1 MVLRRNSASLQP
13 GLRFKITAPYLF
25 LTLAL
30 VLATVYLLARAE
42 ANSLA
47 STFNRQ
53 LRDTGQRVA
62 DASVRQEQD
71 QLTAVRA
78 IANIAGLADALLT
91 SNRSQ
96 IGELVAPYVINEQI
110 ERVVLL
116 NAQGRP
122 RYAMQQTGAGP
133 TSYTYEFVADYQR
146 WPFVRSVLNGERDAR
161 GDKFVGIGEEGE
173 AGVLYTV
180 GPVFR
185 GDEQVGAVLVGTS
198 MPKVVARWR
207 ELSIADVTI
216 YDPQGQPL
224 VTSLGDQKPPALAS
238 EQYTAATTMTGAPQ
252 RALSFGSRNY
262 AEIAIPFLTRGDQV
276 IGVIGV
282 ALPTTGISSRGDS
295 AARVILAMSLIGSI
309 AIVLIG
315 ILLARFITR
324 PISTLVSASQ
334 AVAQGNLSLQLPV
347 RSRDE
352 LGDLTDA
359 FNDMVSG
366 LRERERIR
374 DILGRFVSPAVAE
387 LVLRR
392 PLDLSGELRTLTIMF
407 TDIRDFTT
415 MAEEQDPADVV
426 QTLNQYFRIVAHAA
440 EQHGGLINKFGGD
453 STLVLFGLT
462 DTDPNPCRS
471 ARAAIDTALLI
482 DREIAR
488 LNESRVAEGIEPIM
502 VGIGINTGPVIAGLV
517 GTEQRMEYTAIGD
530 PVNLSA
536 RVQALTRSLN
546 RTILISGETYRA
558 LEQLDH
564 LHAEDL
570 GQHHVKGKHQ
580 EVQVYAICGLEKEH
594 ASS

>member
-1 MVLRRNSASLQP
+1 MVLRRDSLSLQP

-47 STFNRQ
+47 DTFNRQ

-62 DASVRQEQD
+62 DASVRQEQE

-78 IANIAGLADALLT
+78 LSNLSGLPDALLT
-91 SNRSQ
+91 NNRGQ
-96 IGELVAPYVINEQI
+96 ISTLITPYVINEQI

-116 NAQGRP
+116 NQQGQP
-122 RYAMQQTGAGP
+122 RFAMQQTGAGP
-133 TSYTYEFVADYQR
+133 TSYTNNFLADYKT
-146 WPFVRSVLNGERDAR
+146 WPFVARVLNGERDSR
-161 GDKFVGIGEEGE
+161 GDKYVGIGLEDELQ
-173 AGVLYTV
+173 VLYTV
-180 GPVFR
+180 GPVYR
-185 GDEQVGAVLVGTS
+185 GQEQVGAVLVGTS
-198 MPKVVARWR
+198 LPSIVKSWR
-207 ELSIADVTI
+207 EVSIADVTV
-216 YDPQGQPL
+216 YGPQGEPL
-224 VTSLGDQKPPALAS
+224 VTTLGVQSPPTLGSAQVAS
-238 EQYTAATTMTGAPQ
+238 VLDMTGAPQ

-262 AEIAIPFLTRGDQV
+262 AEIALPFLARGDQV

-282 ALPTTGISSRGDS
+282 ALPTTGLSSRGDATAS
-295 AARVILAMSLIGSI
+295 VILAMSMISSA

-315 ILLARFITR
+315 LLLARRIIR
-324 PISTLVSASQ
+324 PITTLVSASQ
-334 AVAQGNLSLQLPV
+334 AVAQGNLTLQVPV
-347 RSRDE
+347 ENRDE
-352 LGDLTDA
+352 LGTLTTA
-359 FNDMVSG
+359 FNEMVSG

-407 TDIRDFTT
+407 TDIRDFTA
-415 MAEEQDPADVV
+415 MAESQDAAEVV
-426 QTLNQYFRIVAHAA
+426 RTLNQYFTIVANAA
-440 EQHGGLINKFGGD
+440 ELHGGLINKFGGD

-462 DTDPNPCRS
+462 DTDANPCRS

-488 LNESRVAEGIEPIM
+488 LNEARQAEALEPIM
-502 VGIGINTGPVIAGLV
+502 VGIGVNTGPVIAGLV

-536 RVQALTRSLN
+536 RIQALTRSLD
-546 RTILISGETYRA
+546 RAILISAETYRA
-558 LEQLDH
+558 LEQPEN
-564 LHAEDL
+564 LHVDDL
-570 GQHHVKGKHQ
+570 GPHHVKGKHLD
-580 EVQVYAICGLEKEH
+580 VQIYAVCGWEKEH
-594 ASS
+594 GGA